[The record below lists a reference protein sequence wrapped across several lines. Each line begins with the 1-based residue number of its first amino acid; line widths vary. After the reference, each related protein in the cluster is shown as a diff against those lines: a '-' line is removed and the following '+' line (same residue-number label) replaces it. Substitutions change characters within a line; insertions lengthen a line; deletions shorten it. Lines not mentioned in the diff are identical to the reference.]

1 MVRKF
6 PLETSTAFSNLLV
19 RIVYRF
25 NILLGGCGICID
37 LKFSEAISRICVLYQ
52 RGKEARGSWWWPHV
66 GQQAEWQ
73 IGQGIVYLPA
83 TW

>member
-52 RGKEARGSWWWPHV
+52 RGKEARGSWWWP
-66 GQQAEWQ
+66 
-73 IGQGIVYLPA
+73 A
-83 TW
+83 TCREGSRQNGRLG